1 MRKRS
6 SLLVAGACLASL
18 TCTAATAMADPIGD
32 PVFRDLAGVGS
43 DTTNAVM
50 NGLANGTGP
59 ETGFGGITI
68 NGIRVIGSYDA
79 FGSAQITTKQTPPA
93 NCTIRRPAGSVN
105 GLNALAADTNGC
117 IQFARS
123 TVNDGRP
130 GLRYLRFAVDAVT
143 YTTRPDTLI
152 PKSLTVAQLVT
163 IYNCQG
169 PAADPPGPNG
179 PAILPLLPEPG
190 SGTRNFFLTKL
201 GFNPGAFSTAP
212 GDGHECVRDRLAEND
227 GTVLTDPRHIAP
239 YSIPQY
245 LSQAHGLS
253 PDRRGSANLRSING
267 IGPVMP
273 NPDSGEVTYVTRP
286 DTVIPR
292 SLTVAQLVT
301 VYNCQGPAADP
312 PGPDGPSILP
322 LLPGPGSGTRDS
334 FLTKLGFNPGAF
346 STAPGQGH
354 ECVRDTNLDGVTPL
368 DENDGRVLFDPRQI
382 APYSI
387 PQYLSQAHGLS
398 PDRRGSAN
406 LRSIDSI
413 GPVMLN
419 PDSVMSRDTY
429 NVLRDSQVGTPP
441 VSTVFAGPGSLVC
454 TNTATIKRFGF
465 APHPLCGT

>member
-1 MRKRS
+1 MRKRN

-18 TCTAATAMADPIGD
+18 ACTVATAMADPIGD

-43 DTTNAVM
+43 DTTNAVL

-59 ETGFGGITI
+59 GTGFGGITI

-93 NCTIRRPAGSVN
+93 SCTIRRPAGSVN
-105 GLNALAADTNGC
+105 GLNALVADTNGC

-143 YTTRPDTLI
+143 YVTRPDSLI
-152 PKSLTVAQLVT
+152 PRSLTVAQLIT

-169 PAADPPGPNG
+169 PAADPPGPAG
-179 PAILPLLPEPG
+179 P
-190 SGTRNFFLTKL
+190 T
-201 GFNPGAFSTAP
+201 
-212 GDGHECVRDRLAEND
+212 
-227 GTVLTDPRHIAP
+227 
-239 YSIPQY
+239 
-245 LSQAHGLS
+245 
-253 PDRRGSANLRSING
+253 
-267 IGPVMP
+267 
-273 NPDSGEVTYVTRP
+273 
-286 DTVIPR
+286 
-292 SLTVAQLVT
+292 
-301 VYNCQGPAADP
+301 
-312 PGPDGPSILP
+312 ILP
-322 LLPGPGSGTRDS
+322 LLPGPGSGTRDF
-334 FLTKLGFNPGAF
+334 FLTRLGFTPGAF

-368 DENDGRVLFDPRQI
+368 DENDGRALFDPRHI

-387 PQYLSQAHGLS
+387 SQYLSQAHGLS
-398 PDRRGSAN
+398 PDTRGLAN
-406 LRSIDSI
+406 LRSINGI

-419 PDSVMSRDTY
+419 PNSVMSRDTY

-441 VSTVFAGPGSLVC
+441 FSTVFAGPGSLVC